1 MNFRGKNISEYT
13 ALDIQ
18 SLIENKVPESKTLD
32 YKRELKFDEKSK
44 AEFIYDISSFYN
56 TEGGCIIIGLEEE
69 KDEQNKNTGLPKI
82 PDTEVIISNYD
93 ELLLRIQETIRQS
106 TNPSITNLF
115 FSPLIT
121 VSGSNVYL
129 IGITKTKS
137 LPAMVT
143 FGNHNRFFKRKTN
156 GKYSLDTYELYETF
170 TQINILEERIA
181 TFIRDRQY
189 SVLENLFWPDIGS
202 LSSILIHVIPL
213 SFYNSQL
220 ENFSS
225 YELADFLQLALK
237 PPGNGSYSTRYCLEG
252 FHLFQNRRLNSELE
266 IVPYNLLFRNG
277 STETFTNE
285 PFYKKPNGTLMVN
298 GEGLLYILK
307 EQLEKNFMICKKLSI
322 EPYFYLSIK
331 LNNIKNMFLT
341 PTEISLGRYHNFNEL
356 QLPITL
362 LPNDIQEIK
371 KQLKNTMDIFWQSVG
386 ANECPLNTFNKVFDN
401 FSID

>member
-298 GEGLLYILK
+298 GERLLYILK